1 MTRMAKKELKEKSY
15 NIKIPVYTTTML
27 DQSVGLFENVSF
39 QDMVQMIKKR
49 LDDFKSPISSSNRN
63 KTKKTVVSD
72 ISYQDVQIGNVPA
85 LLLQISAFNT
95 NMYDGYFEA
104 NEKIPIAKDNKLGSE
119 NNFILLYPRIKGLSA
134 ETYTC
139 FFLMLVYENPT
150 KDNGE
155 VCKLAKILVNKIL
168 NIPIE
173 NIKLPMIF
181 DELKDICTIPEL
193 QIRYRSISDADN
205 DVDVKYREFLQGGKL
220 EKKKDRLF
228 KNMPRE
234 TMEQLLADTADD
246 EDYQYKDTRIVIGKK
261 EYRIKKELVNEAS
274 EELKETAEKI
284 FNASSAI
291 TQTELDT
298 KIHDADF
305 MIEKLSGV
313 LTNYLSNE

>member
-1 MTRMAKKELKEKSY
+1 MATKEKSY

-27 DQSVGLFENVSF
+27 DQSAGLFDNVSLH
-39 QDMVQMIKKR
+39 DMVQMIKAK
-49 LDDFKSPISSSNRN
+49 LDNFKHPISLSNRN
-63 KTKKTVVSD
+63 KTKKTV
-72 ISYQDVQIGNVPA
+72 ISKIFYQDVQIGNAPA

-104 NEKIPIAKDNKLGSE
+104 NEKIPITKENKLGSE
-119 NNFILLYPRIKGLSA
+119 SNFVLLYPRIKGLST

-139 FFLMLVYENPT
+139 FFLMLIYEDPT

-181 DELKDICTIPEL
+181 DELKDISTIPEL
-193 QIRYRSISDADN
+193 QIHYRSISEADN
-205 DVDVKYREFLQGGKL
+205 DVDIKYREFLQGGKL

-228 KNMPRE
+228 KDIPRSTVE
-234 TMEQLLADTADD
+234 ELLADTTDD
-246 EDYQYKDTRIVIGKK
+246 EDYQEKDTRIVIGRK
-261 EYRIKKELVNEAS
+261 EYRIKKELINEAS

-284 FNASSAI
+284 FNASSTI

-298 KIHDADF
+298 KIHDINF
-305 MIEKLSGV
+305 MIDRLSGV

>member
-1 MTRMAKKELKEKSY
+1 MTNKEIQEKSY

-27 DQSVGLFENVSF
+27 NQDVGLFENVSF
-39 QDMVQMIKKR
+39 QDMIQMIKKR
-49 LDDFKSPISSSNRN
+49 LNNFKNPISSSNRN
-63 KTKKTVVSD
+63 KTKKTVVSS
-72 ISYQDVQIGNVPA
+72 ISYKDIKIGDVPA

-104 NEKIPIAKDNKLGSE
+104 NEKIPITKDNKLGSE
-119 NNFILLYPRIKGLSA
+119 TNFVLLYPRIKGLSA

-139 FFLMLVYENPT
+139 FFLMLVYEDPT

-234 TMEQLLADTADD
+234 IMEQLLADTTDD

-274 EELKETAEKI
+274 KELKETAEKI

-298 KIHDADF
+298 KIHDTNF

>member
-1 MTRMAKKELKEKSY
+1 MSKKEKSY

-27 DQSVGLFENVSF
+27 DQSVGLFDNVSYG
-39 QDMVQMIKKR
+39 DMIQMIKTK
-49 LDDFKSPISSSNRN
+49 LNDFKQPISFSNRN
-63 KTKKTVVSD
+63 KTKKTVISK
-72 ISYQDVQIGNVPA
+72 ISYQDIQIGKTPT

-95 NMYDGYFEA
+95 NIYDGYFEA
-104 NEKIPIAKDNKLGSE
+104 NEKIQITKDNKLGSDT
-119 NNFILLYPRIKGLSA
+119 NFVLLYPRIKGLST

-139 FFLMLVYENPT
+139 FFLMLVYEDPT

-155 VCKLAKILVNKIL
+155 VCKLAKILVNRIL

-181 DELKDICTIPEL
+181 DELKDISTIPEL
-193 QIRYRSISDADN
+193 QIHYRSISEVEN
-205 DVDVKYREFLQGGKL
+205 DIDIKYREYLQGGRL

-228 KNMPRE
+228 KDIPRK
-234 TMEQLLADTADD
+234 TMEELLADTTDD
-246 EDYQYKDTRIVIGKK
+246 EDYQQKDTRIVIGKK

-298 KIHDADF
+298 KIHDTNF
-305 MIEKLSGV
+305 MIDKLKGV

>member
-1 MTRMAKKELKEKSY
+1 MIKKEVKEKSY
-15 NIKIPVYTTTML
+15 NIKIPVYTTSVL
-27 DQSVGLFENVSF
+27 NQSVGLFDHASY
-39 QDMVQMIKKR
+39 QDMIQMIKKR
-49 LDDFKSPISSSNRN
+49 LGNFISPISYSNRN
-63 KTKKTVVSD
+63 KTKKTVVSK
-72 ISYQDVQIGNVPA
+72 ITYQDLQIGDVPV

-104 NEKIPIAKDNKLGSE
+104 NEKILITKENKLGSE
-119 NNFILLYPRIKGLSA
+119 NNFVLLYPRMKGLSA
-134 ETYTC
+134 DTNSFY
-139 FFLMLVYENPT
+139 FLMLVYEDPT
-150 KDNGE
+150 KDNAE

-168 NIPIE
+168 KIPIE

-205 DVDVKYREFLQGGKL
+205 DVDVKYREFLQRSKI
-220 EKKKDRLF
+220 EKKKDRSF
-228 KNMPRE
+228 KNMPRK
-234 TMEQLLADTADD
+234 TMEQLLEDSDDD
-246 EDYQYKDTRIVIGKK
+246 EDYQQKETRIVIGKK

-291 TQTELDT
+291 TQTELDNQ
-298 KIHDADF
+298 IHDTKF
-305 MIEKLSGV
+305 MIEKLSDV

>member
-1 MTRMAKKELKEKSY
+1 
-15 NIKIPVYTTTML
+15 
-27 DQSVGLFENVSF
+27 
-39 QDMVQMIKKR
+39 
-49 LDDFKSPISSSNRN
+49 
-63 KTKKTVVSD
+63 
-72 ISYQDVQIGNVPA
+72 
-85 LLLQISAFNT
+85 
-95 NMYDGYFEA
+95 MYDGYFEA
-104 NEKIPIAKDNKLGSE
+104 NEKIPITKDNKLGSE
-119 NNFILLYPRIKGLSA
+119 NNFVLLYPRIKGLSN

-139 FFLMLVYENPT
+139 FFLMLVYEDPT

-181 DELKDICTIPEL
+181 DELKDISTIPEL
-193 QIRYRSISDADN
+193 QIHYRSISDADN
-205 DVDVKYREFLQGGKL
+205 NVDVKYREFLQGGKL

-246 EDYQYKDTRIVIGKK
+246 EDYQQKDTRIVIGKK

-298 KIHDADF
+298 QIHDTNF
-305 MIEKLSGV
+305 MIDKLSGV

>member
-1 MTRMAKKELKEKSY
+1 MATKEKSY

-27 DQSVGLFENVSF
+27 DQSAGLFDNVSLH
-39 QDMVQMIKKR
+39 DMVQMIKAK
-49 LDDFKSPISSSNRN
+49 LDNFKHPISLSNRN
-63 KTKKTVVSD
+63 KTKKTV
-72 ISYQDVQIGNVPA
+72 ISKIFYQDVQIGNAPA

-104 NEKIPIAKDNKLGSE
+104 NEKIPITKENKLGSE
-119 NNFILLYPRIKGLSA
+119 SNFVLLYPRIKGLST

-139 FFLMLVYENPT
+139 FFLMLIYEDPT

-181 DELKDICTIPEL
+181 DELKDISTIPEL
-193 QIRYRSISDADN
+193 QIHYRSISEADN
-205 DVDVKYREFLQGGKL
+205 DVDIKYREFLQGGKL

-228 KNMPRE
+228 KDIPRS
-234 TMEQLLADTADD
+234 TMEELLADTTDD
-246 EDYQYKDTRIVIGKK
+246 EDYQEKDTRIVIGRK
-261 EYRIKKELVNEAS
+261 EYRIKKELINEAS

-284 FNASSAI
+284 FNASSTI

-298 KIHDADF
+298 KIHDINF
-305 MIEKLSGV
+305 MIDRLSGV

>member
-139 FFLMLVYENPT
+139 FFLMLVYEDPT

-173 NIKLPMIF
+173 NIKLPMI
-181 DELKDICTIPEL
+181 LMNL
-193 QIRYRSISDADN
+193 
-205 DVDVKYREFLQGGKL
+205 
-220 EKKKDRLF
+220 
-228 KNMPRE
+228 
-234 TMEQLLADTADD
+234 
-246 EDYQYKDTRIVIGKK
+246 
-261 EYRIKKELVNEAS
+261 
-274 EELKETAEKI
+274 KI
-284 FNASSAI
+284 FALSLNYKFVIEVFRMLTMMLMLNIENFYKAENLKRKKIDYSKICLAKQWSSFLPI
-291 TQTELDT
+291 LPMMRIISI
-298 KIHDADF
+298 KI
-305 MIEKLSGV
+305 LV
-313 LTNYLSNE
+313 LL

>member
-1 MTRMAKKELKEKSY
+1 
-15 NIKIPVYTTTML
+15 ML

-39 QDMVQMIKKR
+39 QDMIQMIKTR

-63 KTKKTVVSD
+63 KTKKTVVSN

-104 NEKIPIAKDNKLGSE
+104 NEKIPITKDNKLGSE
-119 NNFILLYPRIKGLSA
+119 NNFVLLYPRIKGLSV

-139 FFLMLVYENPT
+139 FFLMLVYEDPT

-181 DELKDICTIPEL
+181 DELKDISTIPEL
-193 QIRYRSISDADN
+193 QIHYRSISDADN
-205 DVDVKYREFLQGGKL
+205 DVDVKYREFLQGSKL

-246 EDYQYKDTRIVIGKK
+246 EDYQQKDTRIVIGKK

-298 KIHDADF
+298 QIHDTNF
-305 MIEKLSGV
+305 MIDKLSGV

>member
-1 MTRMAKKELKEKSY
+1 MIKKEVKEKSY
-15 NIKIPVYTTTML
+15 NIKIPVYTTSVL
-27 DQSVGLFENVSF
+27 NQSVGLFDHASY
-39 QDMVQMIKKR
+39 QDMIQMIKKR
-49 LDDFKSPISSSNRN
+49 LGNFISPISYSNRN
-63 KTKKTVVSD
+63 KTKKTVVSK
-72 ISYQDVQIGNVPA
+72 ITYQDLQIGDVPV

-104 NEKIPIAKDNKLGSE
+104 NEKILITKENKLGSE
-119 NNFILLYPRIKGLSA
+119 NNFVLLYPRMKGLSA
-134 ETYTC
+134 DTNSFY
-139 FFLMLVYENPT
+139 FLMLVYEDPT

-168 NIPIE
+168 KIPIE

-205 DVDVKYREFLQGGKL
+205 DVDVKYREFLQRSKI
-220 EKKKDRLF
+220 EKKKDRSF
-228 KNMPRE
+228 KNMPRK
-234 TMEQLLADTADD
+234 TMEQLLEDSDDD
-246 EDYQYKDTRIVIGKK
+246 EDYQQKETRIVIGKK

-291 TQTELDT
+291 TQTELDNQ
-298 KIHDADF
+298 IHDTKF
-305 MIEKLSGV
+305 MIEKLSDV